1 MIGVKNKLPKI
12 LVIGDLIIDYYLW
25 GSSERIS
32 PEAPVPIIDI
42 NKESTV
48 LGGAANVIHNLK
60 SLGADV
66 DVISVIGVCE
76 TSSKVVNLL
85 KEIKINTNN
94 LIIQKDRITPKKSRI
109 IASQQQIIR
118 FDQEKTDEINSKA
131 EEKVLKKFN
140 QVAKNYDCILISDY
154 GKGLLTSKLTKKIIK
169 FSNKL
174 KIKVLV
180 DPKGLDFSKYQDS
193 YLLTPN
199 KIEASKA
206 TQININTEES
216 LKKALL
222 KLKTECNL
230 NVSLITLGDEGIAS
244 FDKNFKKYPTI
255 SKEVFDVTGAGD
267 TVLASLG
274 FALACNAKIENAI
287 KFSNLAA
294 SVVISKVGSATA
306 TLNEI
311 FELESNINKSSSIK
325 HIKTKEEINDICK
338 NLRAMNKKIVF
349 TNGCFDILHYGHV
362 KYLETSKEFGDVLI
376 VGLNSDNSVSKLKGI
391 SRPINN
397 ESDRASILAALE
409 VVDYVVI
416 FDNDTPLN
424 LIKTIKPN
432 MIVKGGDYK
441 DKPIV
446 GENVAEETKIVD
458 FVNGKSTSALITE
471 IKNR

>member
-1 MIGVKNKLPKI
+1 MIVMKNKLPKI
-12 LVIGDLIIDYYLW
+12 LVIGDLIIDHYLW

-32 PEAPVPIIDI
+32 PEAPVPIINV

-60 SLGADV
+60 SLGANV
-66 DVISVIGVCE
+66 DVISVVGICE
-76 TSSKVVNLL
+76 TSTKVVNLL
-85 KEIKINTNN
+85 KEIKIATNN
-94 LIIQKDRITPKKSRI
+94 LIIQKDRITPNKSRI
-109 IASQQQIIR
+109 IASQQQIVR
-118 FDQEKTDEINSKA
+118 FDQEKTDEINLQS
-131 EEKVLKKFN
+131 EKKVIKKFN
-140 QVAKNYDCILISDY
+140 QIAKNYDCILISDY
-154 GKGLLTSKLTKKIIK
+154 GKGILTKKLTENIVK
-169 FSNKL
+169 LSNKL

-180 DPKGLDFSKYQDS
+180 DPKGLDFSKYKGS

-199 KIEASKA
+199 KLEASKA
-206 TQININTEES
+206 TQITINSEEN

-222 KLKTECNL
+222 KLKAECDL
-230 NVSLITLGDEGIAS
+230 DVSLITLGDEGIAS
-244 FDKNFKKYPTI
+244 FDKKFTKYPTI

-274 FALACNAKIENAI
+274 FALACEATIENAI

-311 FELESNINKSSSIK
+311 IEFESSINKSFSHK
-325 HIKTKEEINDICK
+325 HIKTQQEIDVIC
-338 NLRAMNKKIVF
+338 NELRSRNKKIVF

-376 VGLNSDNSVSKLKGI
+376 VGLNSDNSVSSLKGS
-391 SRPINN
+391 SRPINI

-416 FDNDTPLN
+416 FNNETPLN
-424 LIKTIKPN
+424 LIKTIQPDV
-432 MIVKGGDYK
+432 IVKGGDYK
-441 DKPIV
+441 DKSIV
-446 GENVAEETKIVD
+446 GENIAKEIKIVE
-458 FVNGKSTSALITE
+458 FVNGKSTSALIE
-471 IKNR
+471 VIKNR